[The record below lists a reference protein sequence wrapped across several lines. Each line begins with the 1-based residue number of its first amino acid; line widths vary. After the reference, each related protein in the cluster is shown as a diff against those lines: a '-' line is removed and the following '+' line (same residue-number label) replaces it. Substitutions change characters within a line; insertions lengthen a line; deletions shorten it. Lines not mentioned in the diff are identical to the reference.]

1 MTDPGDSPG
10 FLYTLLDETAG
21 PYQVPGLPY
30 MIDVPTPEV
39 VAGLDFTDDPV
50 GILATLMQHSSDDVL
65 ESLLDE
71 LDEQPYSRTVAIADG
86 ALEHFGLETPPPYG
100 YRWLATE
107 LDRYGEGI
115 EYDFQQLGVNLYDF
129 VLDSG
134 RWPWSKFARLLRQLP
149 IGGGYNTAR
158 ITNVALAQEL
168 ADEEDR
174 LAAAGET
181 LPSDNRPPARGWTP
195 ELEELTQIKDALM
208 RVEHGMYATS
218 PKHKKITAPPPKPS
232 KRPKL
237 AKERAANLRLLR
249 EHDDIAGK
257 VLGKRYTPKGW

>member
-10 FLYTLLDETAG
+10 FLYTLLDEAVG

-30 MIDVPTPEV
+30 IIDVPTPDV
-39 VAGLDFTDDPV
+39 LAMLDYADDTVDVLVAFLGMDEADRLLGDLFDLPYSKTVAVAD
-50 GILATLMQHSSDDVL
+50 GILD
-65 ESLLDE
+65 
-71 LDEQPYSRTVAIADG
+71 
-86 ALEHFGLETPPPYG
+86 HFGLETPPPYG

-115 EYDFQQLGVNLYDF
+115 EYDLQQLGVNLYDF

-181 LPSDNRPPARGWTP
+181 PPSDNRPPARGWTP